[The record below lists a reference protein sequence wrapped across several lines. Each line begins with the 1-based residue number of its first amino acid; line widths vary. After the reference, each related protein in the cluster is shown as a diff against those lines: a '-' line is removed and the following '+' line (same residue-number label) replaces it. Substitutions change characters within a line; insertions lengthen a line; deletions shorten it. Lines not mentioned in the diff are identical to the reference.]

1 MTRAEQISRVYDQ
14 LKQLQLSKNADYGD
28 SAFED
33 VEVFGQVI
41 PAKNGILARIADKLK
56 RLESEKLEVSESK
69 SDTIRDL
76 IGYLVVLLILDDEA
90 R

>member
-1 MTRAEQISRVYDQ
+1 VTRAEQISRVYDQ

-76 IGYLVVLLILDDEA
+76 IGYLVVLLILDDE
-90 R
+90 

>member
-69 SDTIRDL
+69 SDTIKDL
-76 IGYLVVLLILDDEA
+76 IGYLVVLLILDDE
-90 R
+90 

>member
-76 IGYLVVLLILDDEA
+76 IGYLVVLLILDNDHE
-90 R
+90 

>member
-1 MTRAEQISRVYDQ
+1 VTRAEQISRVYDQ

-76 IGYLVVLLILDDEA
+76 IGYLVVLLILDDET

>member
-76 IGYLVVLLILDDEA
+76 IGYLVVLLILDDES